1 MRVRIFT
8 GQSVQEAMNKVKL
21 ELGREAVILHTR
33 RFKTG
38 GMLGLFGNER
48 VEVMA
53 AVDDALLETPAVKTV
68 VAPALPPVA
77 APVPVATAAM
87 PSLQEPQE
95 TIASLSMP
103 MAPVKAAEPEWKQ
116 ELAEM
121 RSLLERAL
129 HESKQ
134 EVDAVASAAVEKLLE
149 ADVLKPVA
157 ESLVRQDPILYQ
169 WKGTLTEPA
178 FTERMER
185 LVEQGLGKVSGV
197 ALNGSAPHVVA
208 LLGPTGV
215 GKTTTIAK
223 LAAYFSLQKGMR
235 VSLITADTYRIS
247 AVEQLKTY
255 AEIMGLQLEI
265 VYAPQELAKAL
276 AKCKGSQL
284 VLLDTAGRSPKNQE
298 QLEELQLL
306 LSQVPQAEKH
316 LVLSLTTCNRDALE
330 IAKRFSVCAP
340 DKVLFT
346 KLDEASRCGV
356 ILNVLQ
362 QFPMKLS
369 YVTNGQNVPDDLQI
383 VSPAWL
389 AKELLRGDDE
399 HV

>member
-68 VAPALPPVA
+68 VAPAMPTVA
-77 APVPVATAAM
+77 AVM
-87 PSLQEPQE
+87 PPQQTHE
-95 TIASLSMP
+95 TV
-103 MAPVKAAEPEWKQ
+103 APVSVPLTPAKTAEPEWKQ

-134 EVDAVASAAVEKLLE
+134 GADAVASAAVEKLLQ
-149 ADVLKPVA
+149 ADVLQAVA
-157 ESLVRQDPILYQ
+157 ESLVRQDPVLYQ

-178 FTERMER
+178 FTERLER

-330 IAKRFSVCAP
+330 IAKRFSVCSP

>member
-1 MRVRIFT
+1 
-8 GQSVQEAMNKVKL
+8 MNKVKL

-68 VAPALPPVA
+68 VAPAMPTVA
-77 APVPVATAAM
+77 AVM
-87 PSLQEPQE
+87 PPQQTHE
-95 TIASLSMP
+95 TV
-103 MAPVKAAEPEWKQ
+103 APVSVPLTPAKTAEPEWKQ

-134 EVDAVASAAVEKLLE
+134 GADAVASAAVEKLLQ
-149 ADVLKPVA
+149 ADVLQPVA
-157 ESLVRQDPILYQ
+157 ESLVRQDPVLYQ

-178 FTERMER
+178 FTERLER

-330 IAKRFSVCAP
+330 IAKRFSVCSP

-356 ILNVLQ
+356 ICR
-362 QFPMKLS
+362 
-369 YVTNGQNVPDDLQI
+369 TI
-383 VSPAWL
+383 I
-389 AKELLRGDDE
+389 
-399 HV
+399 

>member
-1 MRVRIFT
+1 
-8 GQSVQEAMNKVKL
+8 MNKVKL

-53 AVDDALLETPAVKTV
+53 AVDDALLETPAVKAV
-68 VAPALPPVA
+68 VTPAIPPVA
-77 APVPVATAAM
+77 AAM
-87 PSLQEPQE
+87 PLQQSQE
-95 TIASLSMP
+95 SVAPVSVPLT
-103 MAPVKAAEPEWKQ
+103 PVKAAEPEWKQ

-134 EVDAVASAAVEKLLE
+134 GADAIASAAVEKLLQ
-149 ADVLKPVA
+149 ADVLQPVA
-157 ESLVRQDPILYQ
+157 ESLVRQDPVLYQ

-178 FTERMER
+178 FTERLER

>member
-53 AVDDALLETPAVKTV
+53 AVDDALLETPAVKAV
-68 VAPALPPVA
+68 VAPAIPPV
-77 APVPVATAAM
+77 VAAM
-87 PSLQEPQE
+87 PLQQSQE
-95 TIASLSMP
+95 SVAPVSVPLT
-103 MAPVKAAEPEWKQ
+103 PVKAAEPEWKQ

-134 EVDAVASAAVEKLLE
+134 GADAIASAAVEKLLE
-149 ADVLKPVA
+149 ADVLQPVA

-178 FTERMER
+178 FTERLER
-185 LVEQGLGKVSGV
+185 LVEQGLGKVAGV

-223 LAAYFSLQKGMR
+223 LAAYFSLQKGIR

>member
-53 AVDDALLETPAVKTV
+53 AVDDALLETPAVKAV
-68 VAPALPPVA
+68 VTPAIPPVA
-77 APVPVATAAM
+77 AAM
-87 PSLQEPQE
+87 PLQQSQE
-95 TIASLSMP
+95 SVAPVSVPLT
-103 MAPVKAAEPEWKQ
+103 PVKAAEPEWKQ

-134 EVDAVASAAVEKLLE
+134 GADAIASAAVEKLLE
-149 ADVLKPVA
+149 ADVLQPVA

-178 FTERMER
+178 FTERLER
-185 LVEQGLGKVSGV
+185 LVEQGLGKVAGV

-223 LAAYFSLQKGMR
+223 LAAYFSLQKGIR

>member
-68 VAPALPPVA
+68 VAPAMPTVA
-77 APVPVATAAM
+77 AVM
-87 PSLQEPQE
+87 PPQQTHE
-95 TIASLSMP
+95 TV
-103 MAPVKAAEPEWKQ
+103 APVSIPLTPVKTAEPEWKQ

-129 HESKQ
+129 HEPKQ
-134 EVDAVASAAVEKLLE
+134 GADAGASAAVEKLLQ
-149 ADVLKPVA
+149 ADVLQPVA
-157 ESLVRQDPILYQ
+157 ESLVRQDPVLYQ

-178 FTERMER
+178 FTERLER

-330 IAKRFSVCAP
+330 IAKRFSVCSP

>member
-1 MRVRIFT
+1 
-8 GQSVQEAMNKVKL
+8 MNKVKL

-53 AVDDALLETPAVKTV
+53 AVDDALLETPAVKAV
-68 VAPALPPVA
+68 VAPAIPPVA
-77 APVPVATAAM
+77 AAM
-87 PSLQEPQE
+87 PLQQSQE
-95 TIASLSMP
+95 SVAPVSVPLT
-103 MAPVKAAEPEWKQ
+103 PVKAAEPEWKQ

-134 EVDAVASAAVEKLLE
+134 GADAIASAAVEKLLE
-149 ADVLKPVA
+149 ADVLQPVA

-178 FTERMER
+178 FTERLER
-185 LVEQGLGKVSGV
+185 LVEQGLGKVAGV

-223 LAAYFSLQKGMR
+223 LAAYFSLQKGIR

>member
-68 VAPALPPVA
+68 VAPAMPTVAEVIPPQQTHETV
-77 APVPVATAAM
+77 APVSVPLTPAKT
-87 PSLQEPQE
+87 
-95 TIASLSMP
+95 
-103 MAPVKAAEPEWKQ
+103 AEPEWKQ

-134 EVDAVASAAVEKLLE
+134 GADAVASAAVEKLLQ
-149 ADVLKPVA
+149 ADVLQPVA
-157 ESLVRQDPILYQ
+157 ESLVRQDPVLYQ

-178 FTERMER
+178 FTERLER

-223 LAAYFSLQKGMR
+223 LAAYFSLQKGIR

-330 IAKRFSVCAP
+330 IAKRFSVCSP

>member
-68 VAPALPPVA
+68 VAPTMPTVA
-77 APVPVATAAM
+77 AVM
-87 PSLQEPQE
+87 PPQQTHE
-95 TIASLSMP
+95 TV
-103 MAPVKAAEPEWKQ
+103 APVSVPLTPVKTAEPEWKQ

-134 EVDAVASAAVEKLLE
+134 GADAVASAAVEKLLQ
-149 ADVLKPVA
+149 ADVLQPVA
-157 ESLVRQDPILYQ
+157 ESLVRQDPVLYQ

-178 FTERMER
+178 FTERLER

-330 IAKRFSVCAP
+330 IAKRFSVCSP

>member
-53 AVDDALLETPAVKTV
+53 AVDDALLETPAVKAV
-68 VAPALPPVA
+68 VAPAIPPVA
-77 APVPVATAAM
+77 AAM
-87 PSLQEPQE
+87 PLQQSQE
-95 TIASLSMP
+95 SVAPVSVPLT
-103 MAPVKAAEPEWKQ
+103 PVKAAEPEWKQ

-134 EVDAVASAAVEKLLE
+134 GADAVASAAVEKLLQ
-149 ADVLKPVA
+149 ADVLQPVA

-178 FTERMER
+178 FTERLER
-185 LVEQGLGKVSGV
+185 LVEQGLGKVAGV

-223 LAAYFSLQKGMR
+223 LAAYFSLQKGIR

>member
-1 MRVRIFT
+1 
-8 GQSVQEAMNKVKL
+8 MNKVKL

-68 VAPALPPVA
+68 VAPAMPTVA
-77 APVPVATAAM
+77 AVIP
-87 PSLQEPQE
+87 PQQTHE
-95 TIASLSMP
+95 TV
-103 MAPVKAAEPEWKQ
+103 APVSVPLTPAKTAEPEWKQ

-134 EVDAVASAAVEKLLE
+134 GADAVASAAVEKLLQ
-149 ADVLKPVA
+149 ADVLQPVA
-157 ESLVRQDPILYQ
+157 ESLVRQDPVLYQ

-178 FTERMER
+178 FTERLER

-330 IAKRFSVCAP
+330 IAKRFSVCSP

>member
-1 MRVRIFT
+1 
-8 GQSVQEAMNKVKL
+8 MNKVKL

-68 VAPALPPVA
+68 VAPAMPTVA
-77 APVPVATAAM
+77 AVM
-87 PSLQEPQE
+87 PPQQTHE
-95 TIASLSMP
+95 TV
-103 MAPVKAAEPEWKQ
+103 APVSVPLTPVKTAEPEWKQ

-134 EVDAVASAAVEKLLE
+134 GADAVASAAVEKLLQ
-149 ADVLKPVA
+149 ADVLQPVA
-157 ESLVRQDPILYQ
+157 ESLVRQDPVLYQ

-178 FTERMER
+178 FTERLER

-330 IAKRFSVCAP
+330 IAKRFSVCSP

>member
-53 AVDDALLETPAVKTV
+53 AVDDALLETPAVKAV
-68 VAPALPPVA
+68 VAPAIPPVA
-77 APVPVATAAM
+77 AAM
-87 PSLQEPQE
+87 PLQQSQE
-95 TIASLSMP
+95 SVAPVSVPLT
-103 MAPVKAAEPEWKQ
+103 PVKAAEPEWKQ

-134 EVDAVASAAVEKLLE
+134 GADAIASAAVEKLLE
-149 ADVLKPVA
+149 ADVLQPVA

-178 FTERMER
+178 FTERLER
-185 LVEQGLGKVSGV
+185 LVEQGLGKVAGV

-223 LAAYFSLQKGMR
+223 LAAYFSLQKGIR

-265 VYAPQELAKAL
+265 VYAPQELGKAL

>member
-1 MRVRIFT
+1 
-8 GQSVQEAMNKVKL
+8 MNKVKL

-68 VAPALPPVA
+68 VAPAMPTVA
-77 APVPVATAAM
+77 AVM
-87 PSLQEPQE
+87 PPQQSHE
-95 TIASLSMP
+95 TV
-103 MAPVKAAEPEWKQ
+103 APVSVPLTPVKTAEPEWKQ

-134 EVDAVASAAVEKLLE
+134 GADAVASAAVEKLLQ
-149 ADVLKPVA
+149 ADVLQPVA
-157 ESLVRQDPILYQ
+157 ESLVRQDPVLYQ

-178 FTERMER
+178 FTERLER

-197 ALNGSAPHVVA
+197 ALNGSAPHIVA

-330 IAKRFSVCAP
+330 IAKRFSVCSP

>member
-1 MRVRIFT
+1 
-8 GQSVQEAMNKVKL
+8 MNKVKL

-53 AVDDALLETPAVKTV
+53 AVDDALLETPAVKAV
-68 VAPALPPVA
+68 VAPAIPPVA
-77 APVPVATAAM
+77 AALPLQQSQESVAPVSVPLT
-87 PSLQEPQE
+87 
-95 TIASLSMP
+95 
-103 MAPVKAAEPEWKQ
+103 PVKAAEPEWKQ

-134 EVDAVASAAVEKLLE
+134 GADAIASAAVEKLLQ
-149 ADVLKPVA
+149 ADVLQPVA

-178 FTERMER
+178 FTERLER
-185 LVEQGLGKVSGV
+185 LVEQGLGKVAGV

-223 LAAYFSLQKGMR
+223 LAAYFSLQKGIR

>member
-1 MRVRIFT
+1 
-8 GQSVQEAMNKVKL
+8 MNKVKL

-68 VAPALPPVA
+68 VTPAIPPVA
-77 APVPVATAAM
+77 ATLP
-87 PSLQEPQE
+87 PQHLPE
-95 TIASLSMP
+95 TIAPVS
-103 MAPVKAAEPEWKQ
+103 APLTPAKSAEPEWKQ

-134 EVDAVASAAVEKLLE
+134 GADAIASAAVEKLLQ
-149 ADVLKPVA
+149 ADVLQPVA

-178 FTERMER
+178 FTERLER

-197 ALNGSAPHVVA
+197 TLNGSAPHIVA

-284 VLLDTAGRSPKNQE
+284 VLLDTAGRSPKNKE

>member
-68 VAPALPPVA
+68 VAPAMPTVA
-77 APVPVATAAM
+77 AVM
-87 PSLQEPQE
+87 PPQQTHE
-95 TIASLSMP
+95 TV
-103 MAPVKAAEPEWKQ
+103 APVSVPLTPVKTAEPEWKQ

-134 EVDAVASAAVEKLLE
+134 GADAVASAAVEKLLQ
-149 ADVLKPVA
+149 ADVLQPVA
-157 ESLVRQDPILYQ
+157 ESLVRQDPVLYQ

-178 FTERMER
+178 FTERLER

-330 IAKRFSVCAP
+330 IAKRFSVCSP

>member
-1 MRVRIFT
+1 
-8 GQSVQEAMNKVKL
+8 MNKVKL

-53 AVDDALLETPAVKTV
+53 AVDDALLETPAAKTV
-68 VAPALPPVA
+68 VAPATPPVVATMPSVMPSVAPALPAQYLQEAAA
-77 APVPVATAAM
+77 AP
-87 PSLQEPQE
+87 
-95 TIASLSMP
+95 LSAP
-103 MAPVKAAEPEWKQ
+103 PLAPVKSAEPEWKQ

-129 HESKQ
+129 HESRQ
-134 EVDAVASAAVEKLLE
+134 DTNDFASAAIEKLLQ
-149 ADVLKPVA
+149 ADVLQPIA
-157 ESLVRQDPILYQ
+157 ENLVRQDPILYQ

-178 FTERMER
+178 FIERLER

-197 ALNGSAPHVVA
+197 TLNGSAPHIVA

-265 VYAPQELAKAL
+265 VYAPQELGKAL

-284 VLLDTAGRSPKNQE
+284 VLLDTAGRSPKNKE

>member
-1 MRVRIFT
+1 
-8 GQSVQEAMNKVKL
+8 MNKVKL

-68 VAPALPPVA
+68 VAPAMPTVA
-77 APVPVATAAM
+77 AVM
-87 PSLQEPQE
+87 PPQQTHE
-95 TIASLSMP
+95 TV
-103 MAPVKAAEPEWKQ
+103 APVSVPLTPVKTAEPEWKQ

-134 EVDAVASAAVEKLLE
+134 GADAVASAAVEKLLQ
-149 ADVLKPVA
+149 ADVLQPVA
-157 ESLVRQDPILYQ
+157 ESLVRQDPVLYQ

-178 FTERMER
+178 FTERLER

-330 IAKRFSVCAP
+330 IAKRFSVCSP
-340 DKVLFT
+340 DQVLFT

>member
-68 VAPALPPVA
+68 VAPAMPTVA
-77 APVPVATAAM
+77 AVM
-87 PSLQEPQE
+87 PPQQTHE
-95 TIASLSMP
+95 TV
-103 MAPVKAAEPEWKQ
+103 APVSVPLTPAKTAEPEWKQ

-134 EVDAVASAAVEKLLE
+134 GADAVASAAVEKLLQ
-149 ADVLKPVA
+149 ADVLQPVA
-157 ESLVRQDPILYQ
+157 ESLVRQDPVLYQ

-178 FTERMER
+178 FTERLER

-197 ALNGSAPHVVA
+197 ALNGSAPHIVA

-330 IAKRFSVCAP
+330 IAKRFSVCSP

>member
-68 VAPALPPVA
+68 VAPAIPPVA
-77 APVPVATAAM
+77 ATMPPQHLQETVVPV
-87 PSLQEPQE
+87 S
-95 TIASLSMP
+95 
-103 MAPVKAAEPEWKQ
+103 APLTPAKSAEPEWKQ

-129 HESKQ
+129 HESRQ
-134 EVDAVASAAVEKLLE
+134 ETHDFASAAVEKLLQ
-149 ADVLKPVA
+149 ADVLQPVA

-178 FTERMER
+178 FTERLER

-197 ALNGSAPHVVA
+197 TLNGSAPHIVA

-284 VLLDTAGRSPKNQE
+284 VLLDTAGRSPKNKE

>member
-53 AVDDALLETPAVKTV
+53 AVDDALLETPAVKAV
-68 VAPALPPVA
+68 VAPAIPPVA
-77 APVPVATAAM
+77 AAM
-87 PSLQEPQE
+87 PLQQSQE
-95 TIASLSMP
+95 SVAPVSVPLT
-103 MAPVKAAEPEWKQ
+103 PVKAAEPEWKQ

-134 EVDAVASAAVEKLLE
+134 GADAIASAAVEKLLE
-149 ADVLKPVA
+149 ADVLQPVA

-178 FTERMER
+178 FTERLER
-185 LVEQGLGKVSGV
+185 LVEQGLGKVAGV

-223 LAAYFSLQKGMR
+223 LAAYFSLQKGIR

>member
-1 MRVRIFT
+1 
-8 GQSVQEAMNKVKL
+8 MNKVKL

-53 AVDDALLETPAVKTV
+53 AVDDALLETPAVKAV
-68 VAPALPPVA
+68 VAPAIPPVA
-77 APVPVATAAM
+77 AAMPLQQSQESVVPVSVPLT
-87 PSLQEPQE
+87 
-95 TIASLSMP
+95 
-103 MAPVKAAEPEWKQ
+103 PVKAAEPEWKQ

-134 EVDAVASAAVEKLLE
+134 GADAIASAAVEKLLE
-149 ADVLKPVA
+149 ADVLQPVA

-178 FTERMER
+178 FTERLER
-185 LVEQGLGKVSGV
+185 LVEQGLGKVAGV

-223 LAAYFSLQKGMR
+223 LAAYFSLQKGIR

>member
-53 AVDDALLETPAVKTV
+53 AVDDALLETPAVKAV
-68 VAPALPPVA
+68 VAPAIPPVA
-77 APVPVATAAM
+77 AAM
-87 PSLQEPQE
+87 PLQQSQE
-95 TIASLSMP
+95 SVAPVSVPLT
-103 MAPVKAAEPEWKQ
+103 PVKAAEPEWKQ

-134 EVDAVASAAVEKLLE
+134 GADAIASAAVEKLLE
-149 ADVLKPVA
+149 ADVLQPVA

-178 FTERMER
+178 FTERLER
-185 LVEQGLGKVSGV
+185 LVEQGLGKVAGV

-223 LAAYFSLQKGMR
+223 LAAYFSLQKGIR

-330 IAKRFSVCAP
+330 IAKRFSVCSP

>member
-1 MRVRIFT
+1 
-8 GQSVQEAMNKVKL
+8 MNKVKL

-68 VAPALPPVA
+68 VAPAMPTVA
-77 APVPVATAAM
+77 AVM
-87 PSLQEPQE
+87 PPQQTHE
-95 TIASLSMP
+95 TV
-103 MAPVKAAEPEWKQ
+103 APVSVPLTPAKTAEPEWKQ

-134 EVDAVASAAVEKLLE
+134 GADAVASAAVEKLLQ
-149 ADVLKPVA
+149 ADVLQPVA
-157 ESLVRQDPILYQ
+157 ESLVRQDPVLYQ

-178 FTERMER
+178 FTERLER

-330 IAKRFSVCAP
+330 IAKRFSVCSP

>member
-53 AVDDALLETPAVKTV
+53 AVDDALLETPAVKAV
-68 VAPALPPVA
+68 VAPAIPPVA
-77 APVPVATAAM
+77 AVM
-87 PSLQEPQE
+87 PPQQTHE
-95 TIASLSMP
+95 TV
-103 MAPVKAAEPEWKQ
+103 APVSVPLTPAKTAEPEWKQ

-134 EVDAVASAAVEKLLE
+134 GADAVASAAVEKLLQ
-149 ADVLKPVA
+149 ADVLQPVA
-157 ESLVRQDPILYQ
+157 ESLVRQDPVLYQ

-178 FTERMER
+178 FTERLER

-330 IAKRFSVCAP
+330 IAKRFSVCSP

>member
-1 MRVRIFT
+1 
-8 GQSVQEAMNKVKL
+8 MNKVKL

-53 AVDDALLETPAVKTV
+53 AVDDALLETPAVKAV
-68 VAPALPPVA
+68 VAPAIPPVA
-77 APVPVATAAM
+77 AALPLQQSQESVAPVSVPLT
-87 PSLQEPQE
+87 
-95 TIASLSMP
+95 
-103 MAPVKAAEPEWKQ
+103 PVKAAEPEWKQ

-134 EVDAVASAAVEKLLE
+134 GADAIASAAVEKLLE
-149 ADVLKPVA
+149 ADVLQPVA

-178 FTERMER
+178 FTERLER
-185 LVEQGLGKVSGV
+185 LVEQGLGKVAGV

-223 LAAYFSLQKGMR
+223 LAAYFSLQKGIR

>member
-68 VAPALPPVA
+68 VAPAMPTVA
-77 APVPVATAAM
+77 AVM
-87 PSLQEPQE
+87 PPQQTHE
-95 TIASLSMP
+95 TV
-103 MAPVKAAEPEWKQ
+103 APVSVPLTPAKTAEPEWKQ

-134 EVDAVASAAVEKLLE
+134 GADAVASAAVEKLLQ
-149 ADVLKPVA
+149 ADVLQPVA
-157 ESLVRQDPILYQ
+157 ESLVRQDPVLYQ

-178 FTERMER
+178 FTERLER

>member
-68 VAPALPPVA
+68 VAPAMPTVA
-77 APVPVATAAM
+77 AVIP
-87 PSLQEPQE
+87 PQQTHE
-95 TIASLSMP
+95 TV
-103 MAPVKAAEPEWKQ
+103 APVSVPLTPAKTAEPEWKQ

-134 EVDAVASAAVEKLLE
+134 GADAVASAAVEKLLQ
-149 ADVLKPVA
+149 ADVLQPVA
-157 ESLVRQDPILYQ
+157 ESLVRQDPVLYQ

-178 FTERMER
+178 FTERLER

-330 IAKRFSVCAP
+330 IAKRFSVCSP

>member
-68 VAPALPPVA
+68 VAPAIPPVA
-77 APVPVATAAM
+77 ATMPPQHLQETVVPVSAPLT
-87 PSLQEPQE
+87 
-95 TIASLSMP
+95 
-103 MAPVKAAEPEWKQ
+103 PVKSAEPEWKQ

-129 HESKQ
+129 HESRQ
-134 EVDAVASAAVEKLLE
+134 ETHDFASAAVEKLLQ
-149 ADVLKPVA
+149 ADVLQPVA

-178 FTERMER
+178 FTERLER

-197 ALNGSAPHVVA
+197 TLNGSAPHIVA

-284 VLLDTAGRSPKNQE
+284 VLLDTAGRSPKNKE

>member
-1 MRVRIFT
+1 
-8 GQSVQEAMNKVKL
+8 MNKVKL

-68 VAPALPPVA
+68 VAPVMPTVA
-77 APVPVATAAM
+77 AVM
-87 PSLQEPQE
+87 PPQQTHE
-95 TIASLSMP
+95 TV
-103 MAPVKAAEPEWKQ
+103 APVSVPLTPAKTAEPEWKQ

-134 EVDAVASAAVEKLLE
+134 GADAVASAAVEKLLQ
-149 ADVLKPVA
+149 ADVLQPVA
-157 ESLVRQDPILYQ
+157 ESLVRQDPVLYQ

-178 FTERMER
+178 FTERLER

-330 IAKRFSVCAP
+330 IAKRFSVCSP

>member
-1 MRVRIFT
+1 
-8 GQSVQEAMNKVKL
+8 MNKVKL

-53 AVDDALLETPAVKTV
+53 AVDDALLETPAVKAV
-68 VAPALPPVA
+68 VAPAIPPVA
-77 APVPVATAAM
+77 AALP
-87 PSLQEPQE
+87 LQQSQE
-95 TIASLSMP
+95 SV
-103 MAPVKAAEPEWKQ
+103 APVSVPLTPAKAAEPEWKQ

-134 EVDAVASAAVEKLLE
+134 GADAIASAAVEKLLE
-149 ADVLKPVA
+149 ADVLQPVA

-178 FTERMER
+178 FTERLER
-185 LVEQGLGKVSGV
+185 LVEQGLGKVAGV

-330 IAKRFSVCAP
+330 IAKRFSVCSP

>member
-53 AVDDALLETPAVKTV
+53 AVDDALLETPSVKTV
-68 VAPALPPVA
+68 VAPAIPPVA
-77 APVPVATAAM
+77 ATMPPQHLQETVVPV
-87 PSLQEPQE
+87 S
-95 TIASLSMP
+95 
-103 MAPVKAAEPEWKQ
+103 APLTPAKSAEPEWKQ

-129 HESKQ
+129 HESRQ
-134 EVDAVASAAVEKLLE
+134 ETHDFASAAVEKLLQ
-149 ADVLKPVA
+149 ADVLQPVA

-178 FTERMER
+178 FTERLER

-197 ALNGSAPHVVA
+197 TLNGSAPHIVA

-284 VLLDTAGRSPKNQE
+284 VLLDTAGRSPKNKE

>member
-53 AVDDALLETPAVKTV
+53 AVDDALLETPAVKAV
-68 VAPALPPVA
+68 VAPAIPPVA
-77 APVPVATAAM
+77 AALP
-87 PSLQEPQE
+87 LQQSQE
-95 TIASLSMP
+95 SV
-103 MAPVKAAEPEWKQ
+103 APVSVPLTPAKAAEPEWKQ

-134 EVDAVASAAVEKLLE
+134 GADAIASAAVEKLLE
-149 ADVLKPVA
+149 ADVLQPVA

-178 FTERMER
+178 FTERLER
-185 LVEQGLGKVSGV
+185 LVEQGLGKVAGV

-223 LAAYFSLQKGMR
+223 LAAYFSLQKGIR

-265 VYAPQELAKAL
+265 VYAPQELGKAL

>member
-53 AVDDALLETPAVKTV
+53 AVDDALLETPAVKAV
-68 VAPALPPVA
+68 VAPAIPPVA
-77 APVPVATAAM
+77 AAM
-87 PSLQEPQE
+87 PLQQSQE
-95 TIASLSMP
+95 SVAPVSVPLT
-103 MAPVKAAEPEWKQ
+103 PVKAAEPEWKQ

-134 EVDAVASAAVEKLLE
+134 GADAIASAAVEKLLQ
-149 ADVLKPVA
+149 ADVLQPVA

-178 FTERMER
+178 FTERLER
-185 LVEQGLGKVSGV
+185 LVEQGLGKVAGV

-223 LAAYFSLQKGMR
+223 LAAYFSLQKGIR

-265 VYAPQELAKAL
+265 VYAPQELGKAL

>member
-68 VAPALPPVA
+68 VAPAMPTVA
-77 APVPVATAAM
+77 AVM
-87 PSLQEPQE
+87 PPQQTHE
-95 TIASLSMP
+95 TV
-103 MAPVKAAEPEWKQ
+103 APVSVPLTPAKTAEPEWKQ

-134 EVDAVASAAVEKLLE
+134 GADAVASAAVEKLLQ
-149 ADVLKPVA
+149 ADVLQPVA
-157 ESLVRQDPILYQ
+157 ESLVRQDPVLYQ

-178 FTERMER
+178 FTERLER
-185 LVEQGLGKVSGV
+185 LVEQGLGKVAGV

-223 LAAYFSLQKGMR
+223 LAAYFSLQKGIR

-330 IAKRFSVCAP
+330 IAKRFSVCSP

>member
-68 VAPALPPVA
+68 VAPVMPTVA
-77 APVPVATAAM
+77 AVM
-87 PSLQEPQE
+87 PPQQTHE
-95 TIASLSMP
+95 TV
-103 MAPVKAAEPEWKQ
+103 APVSIPLTPVKTAEPEWKQ

-134 EVDAVASAAVEKLLE
+134 GADAVASAAVEKLLQ
-149 ADVLKPVA
+149 ADVLQPVA
-157 ESLVRQDPILYQ
+157 ESLVRQDPVLYQ

-178 FTERMER
+178 FTERLER

-197 ALNGSAPHVVA
+197 ALNGSAPHIVA

-330 IAKRFSVCAP
+330 IAKRFSVCSP

>member
-1 MRVRIFT
+1 
-8 GQSVQEAMNKVKL
+8 MNKVKL

-53 AVDDALLETPAVKTV
+53 AVDDALLETPAVKAV
-68 VAPALPPVA
+68 VAPAIPPVA
-77 APVPVATAAM
+77 AALP
-87 PSLQEPQE
+87 LQQSQE
-95 TIASLSMP
+95 SV
-103 MAPVKAAEPEWKQ
+103 APVSVPLTPAKAAEPEWKQ

-134 EVDAVASAAVEKLLE
+134 GADAIASAAVEKLLE
-149 ADVLKPVA
+149 ADVLQPVA

-178 FTERMER
+178 FTERLER
-185 LVEQGLGKVSGV
+185 LVEQGLGKVAGV

-223 LAAYFSLQKGMR
+223 LAAYFSLQKGIR

>member
-1 MRVRIFT
+1 
-8 GQSVQEAMNKVKL
+8 MNKVKL

-53 AVDDALLETPAVKTV
+53 AVDDALMEAPAVNPV
-68 VAPALPPVA
+68 VAPATPPAVALMTPQHQQEAA
-77 APVPVATAAM
+77 APVSIPLTPAK
-87 PSLQEPQE
+87 S
-95 TIASLSMP
+95 
-103 MAPVKAAEPEWKQ
+103 AEPEWKQ

-129 HESKQ
+129 HESRQ
-134 EVDAVASAAVEKLLE
+134 ESSDSASAAVEKLLQ
-149 ADVLKPVA
+149 ADVMQPVA

-169 WKGTLTEPA
+169 WKGNLTEAA
-178 FTERMER
+178 FTERLER
-185 LVEQGLGKVSGV
+185 LVEQGLGNFSGV
-197 ALNGSAPHVVA
+197 TLNGSAPHIVA

-223 LAAYFSLQKGMR
+223 LAAYFSLQKGIR

-265 VYAPQELAKAL
+265 VYAPQELTKAL

-284 VLLDTAGRSPKNQE
+284 VLLDTAGRSPKNKE

-306 LSQVPQAEKH
+306 LRQVPQAEKH

-330 IAKRFSVCAP
+330 IARRFSVCAP